1 MKECF
6 VLFNV
11 EQHKFYS
18 ESESL
23 WSVCIGTF
31 YRTKEDARAAMQR
44 NGLDSSK
51 VRTIHL
57 FDF

>member
-6 VLFNV
+6 VLFDV

-23 WSVCIGTF
+23 WSVRIGTF

-51 VRTIHL
+51 VGTIHL